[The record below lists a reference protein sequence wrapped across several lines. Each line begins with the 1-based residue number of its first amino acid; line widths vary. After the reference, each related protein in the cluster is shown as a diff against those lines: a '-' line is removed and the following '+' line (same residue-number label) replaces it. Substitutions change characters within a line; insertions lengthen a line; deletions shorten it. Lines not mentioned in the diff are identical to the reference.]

1 MITKELITKYTI
13 EPSVNEEYIY
23 YLQQGENGNIYNF
36 GVSDSSTA
44 LAGGQ
49 VYEANSFMNLL
60 KLFHENEI
68 GIVELKHLKMRI
80 SNDQTSQA
88 VNQEIFSLSEDD
100 VVYIATKFDPVLLV
114 EKLGLFSLAQVL
126 LIAGVFGNLATQEG
140 STAALGVMAQISAY
154 WIEHKGSS
162 REGIIKD
169 ASTLKAY
176 LEENLSYST
185 EETNSLLSLFTQ
197 KLDSKLSTN
206 TVH

>member
-13 EPSVNEEYIY
+13 EPGVDEEYIY
-23 YLQQGENGNIYNF
+23 YLQQGGNGNIYNF

-162 REGIIKD
+162 REGVLDD
-169 ASTLKAY
+169 AHALGSY
-176 LEENLSYST
+176 LADNMGYTQEQVGGLYTFFS
-185 EETNSLLSLFTQ
+185 Q
-197 KLDSKLSTN
+197 KLDEAIAK
-206 TVH
+206 